1 MAELEFTNKLLK
13 EAIADAEAVRQTAI
27 ENAKLSLEETFTPQI
42 KSMLERKLRAEAE
55 GMGEE
60 EMEEATE
67 LPLED
72 GEPEGSSEMP
82 ADSSDIGAGDNK
94 EPSPEAFDSAEDD
107 MSGEG
112 HTDSSTDWYEDWT
125 DSDFDLDE
133 VIKELEEDVK
143 LLEGEGEEKEEEKE
157 DEKEEES
164 EAEGE
169 EDEDKGEYPEGEPA
183 GVEGDEP
190 PADSSDIGEK
200 DAAKFTLDEFL
211 SMMQEAGYDVHEMG
225 FDQVLP
231 AAEPPMEEG
240 EVEEISAGTL
250 QKAADARQ
258 AQASKATA
266 DRVALAKSSPNT
278 QASMDANRD
287 TLRGMAVKAQ
297 DAGERAA
304 KLRAHAASKVE
315 ETDLNLEEIL
325 AMLEA
330 EDAGQPESEEMA
342 SEVQALQEELAEYRE
357 ALGILRGKLH
367 EVNLLNAK
375 LLYTNKIFRKEG
387 LTNEQKVTIVEN
399 FDRATTI
406 REVKMVYAVLAES
419 LVPQKSI
426 KTTAGAKKIVAEGL
440 ASKPTPSTAPKTEA
454 PEVIAENSV
463 AKRLQQL
470 AGIIS

>member
-55 GMGEE
+55 GMAEP
-60 EMEEATE
+60 EEAKE

-72 GEPEGSSEMP
+72 GEPVGSSEMP

-94 EPSPEAFDSAEDD
+94 EPSDDAFASADDD
-107 MSGEG
+107 MSGEAPA
-112 HTDSSTDWYEDWT
+112 DSATDWYEDWT
-125 DSDFDLDE
+125 EGDFDLDE

-143 LLEGEGEEKEEEKE
+143 LLEGDEKEEEKE
-157 DEKEEES
+157 EPAGELPP
-164 EAEGE
+164 AEGK
-169 EDEDKGEYPEGEPA
+169 EDSDKGEYPEGEPA
-183 GVEGDEP
+183 GVEDKEEVP
-190 PADSSDIGEK
+190 MDSSDIGEPG
-200 DAAKFTLDEFL
+200 AAKFTLDEFL
-211 SMMQEAGYDVHEMG
+211 SMMEEAGYDVSELHSSMGHEEE
-225 FDQVLP
+225 P
-231 AAEPPMEEG
+231 AMEET
-240 EVEEISAGTL
+240 VPA
-250 QKAADARQ
+250 
-258 AQASKATA
+258 
-266 DRVALAKSSPNT
+266 
-278 QASMDANRD
+278 
-287 TLRGMAVKAQ
+287 
-297 DAGERAA
+297 
-304 KLRAHAASKVE
+304 VE

-330 EDAGQPESEEMA
+330 EDAGEPESEEMA

-357 ALGILRGKLH
+357 ALGILRGKLN

-387 LTNEQKVTIVEN
+387 LTNEQKLTIVEQ
-399 FDRATTI
+399 FDRATTV
-406 REVKMVYAVLAES
+406 REVKMVYTVLAES
-419 LVPQKSI
+419 LVPQKAV
-426 KTTAGAKKIVAEGL
+426 KATKATKKIVAEGL
-440 ASKPTPSTAPKTEA
+440 ASKAIPSTAPKTEA